1 MKRAFLL
8 TIMVMVALYGAA
20 SDRFYIEDFSF
31 ATIDTTTVNLVLD
44 NETPFTAF
52 QFDIYMPDGLTIVPG
67 SVALTDRVA
76 SDHTLTVNEIAE
88 GVYRLMSYSLGI
100 NTFAGNSGA
109 LVTLDVAATNDFVG
123 TATIT
128 LRKVLFTAATGVEVP
143 LGDEFCTVTVT
154 SEGLIGDVDEDGFVS
169 ISDVTDL
176 IDYLLSGMVSPF
188 NLGNADVSGD
198 GDISISDV
206 TDLIDYLMSND

>member
-52 QFDIYMPDGLTIVPG
+52 QFDIYMPDGLTIVPS

>member
-154 SEGLIGDVDEDGFVS
+154 AEGLIGDVDEDGFVT